1 MKLDEISRGLR
12 TLKREEVRKSR
23 DMWTEPR
30 PSFQRAEV
38 ETGEDF
44 SRDVDEARPEEISR
58 GLKTLRRKRA
68 RISHEILTARC
79 LQRSREV

>member
-12 TLKREEVRKSR
+12 TLKREAVRKSR

-30 PSFQRAEV
+30 PSFDRAEV

-44 SRDVDEARPEEISR
+44 SRDVNEARPEEISR
-58 GLKTLRRKRA
+58 GLMRSGAEKNPR
-68 RISHEILTARC
+68 E
-79 LQRSREV
+79 SRETSEGEDCRGL